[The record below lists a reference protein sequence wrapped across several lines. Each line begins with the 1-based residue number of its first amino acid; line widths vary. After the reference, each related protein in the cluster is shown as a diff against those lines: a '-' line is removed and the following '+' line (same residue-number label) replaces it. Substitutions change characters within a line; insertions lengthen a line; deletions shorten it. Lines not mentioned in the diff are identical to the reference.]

1 MPEPKRSIGGRSA
14 RGVLPTAADVEMS
27 ANLIVISGPS
37 GTGKSTLARA
47 LQEALLP
54 DVWLHFS
61 FDSILYCLPQSIID
75 RANRENDWSSI
86 DSKLIVGSAYA
97 CAKTLLNA
105 GHRIVFDCVIVNEK
119 GARSLLDAFQQ
130 FRPILVGLSCS
141 WEETKRRTLA
151 RGDRTLEEAQHGFRN
166 AGPHLEHDHMFE
178 TTATSP
184 AVIANQLAEHLRARA
199 SSAGGDEA

>member
-1 MPEPKRSIGGRSA
+1 MN
-14 RGVLPTAADVEMS
+14 

-54 DVWLHFS
+54 DIWLHFS
-61 FDSILYCLPQSIID
+61 FDSVLYCLPPSIIA
-75 RANRENDWSSI
+75 RADGKNDWSSI

-105 GHRIVFDCVIVNEK
+105 GHRMVFDCVIVSEV
-119 GARSLLDAFQQ
+119 GARSMLDAFRE
-130 FRPILVGLSCS
+130 FSPILVGLSCS
-141 WEETKRRTLA
+141 WEETQRRTLA
-151 RGDRTLEEAQHGFRN
+151 RGDRTLEEAEHGFRN
-166 AGPHLEHDHMFE
+166 AGPHLEHDYMFE

-184 AVIANQLAEHLRARA
+184 AVIANQLAGHLRARA
-199 SSAGGDEA
+199 SAPGGNGA